1 MPPQMPLQM
10 RQQHDFSPVAYE
22 MPPPTN
28 TYIMG
33 NPNIPQNYSPP
44 PQRMYNHQHKN
55 SVGSLE
61 GRIGFNNPYIG
72 GGIDSSQGVAPIYS
86 ANGQL
91 IGTDQYPERP
101 DSNNSNSA
109 YSDTSTKYS
118 AGQGRP
124 PYPYPPQHQYP
135 YQRMPQG
142 GFNDNVVPYGQKIP
156 YNPNQYYEQNH
167 YDGNDYDYNNYS
179 PSQKSPQNTQFFPTE
194 SARQQTTN
202 AIPPSQRN
210 NVRYQQNRPYNNY
223 QAQGNSR
230 Y

>member
-1 MPPQMPLQM
+1 MPSQMHP
-10 RQQHDFSPVAYE
+10 QHDFSPIAYG
-22 MPPPTN
+22 MPPPTDP
-28 TYIMG
+28 YIMG
-33 NPNIPQNYSPP
+33 RVNIPQNQTPP
-44 PQRMYNHQHKN
+44 PQRYNHQHKN
-55 SVGSLE
+55 SAGSLE

-72 GGIDSSQGVAPIYS
+72 GGNDSSQGVAPIYN
-86 ANGQL
+86 AKGQV
-91 IGTDQYPERP
+91 IGTDNYPERP

-135 YQRMPQG
+135 YQQMPQG
-142 GFNDNVVPYGQKIP
+142 GFNNADQYGQQIP
-156 YNPNQYYEQNH
+156 YNYQNSNQYYEQNY
-167 YDGNDYDYNNYS
+167 YDDNDYDYNNYS
-179 PSQKSPQNTQFFPTE
+179 PPQLSPQNTQFYPTE
-194 SARQQTTN
+194 NARQQTTN